1 MKGVSRAECII
12 IICKQLFNSTVGWTT
27 DSEYIGAITFPAA
40 NLDAI
45 SRSYKLHVQYSRYD
59 IWIDFIAF
67 LVFVDGGG
75 VVGWA
80 RKEVSVIA

>member
-1 MKGVSRAECII
+1 MDNRFRFE
-12 IICKQLFNSTVGWTT
+12 F
-27 DSEYIGAITFPAA
+27 IGAITFPAA

-67 LVFVDGGG
+67 LVFVGGG
-75 VVGWA
+75 WVG
-80 RKEVSVIA
+80 ELDSVIG